1 MSLLKGGKSLFLH
14 FIPGIIE
21 FICLVI
27 EPIAVYYGLIEV
39 DSIYL
44 DYFYDIYTIVVVV
57 YIVFIQMLILK
68 TISNY
73 NKRIYEYFSTVN
85 YRYLNWLKWVCIIII
100 INEIYYCS
108 YYFSPV
114 DSSKEDP
121 YYLVYSIL
129 ELIVIY
135 YVSIH
140 ALVQVNI
147 NTKIDVVEVENIT
160 KEGNEHLLNQK
171 IKEDIDE
178 LKKVFG
184 DIEEYLKRNKSYLNP
199 DLNLKTLAILM
210 GVSQKEISKGINTFS
225 GTNFHGYINQYR
237 VSEAKIILQNEEYG
251 KYSMAGIG
259 EESGFNSKSSF
270 YNNFKKEVGL
280 SPKEY
285 RDQIF
290 NETGE

>member
-1 MSLLKGGKSLFLH
+1 
-14 FIPGIIE
+14 
-21 FICLVI
+21 
-27 EPIAVYYGLIEV
+27 
-39 DSIYL
+39 
-44 DYFYDIYTIVVVV
+44 
-57 YIVFIQMLILK
+57 
-68 TISNY
+68 
-73 NKRIYEYFSTVN
+73 
-85 YRYLNWLKWVCIIII
+85 
-100 INEIYYCS
+100 
-108 YYFSPV
+108 
-114 DSSKEDP
+114 
-121 YYLVYSIL
+121 
-129 ELIVIY
+129 LIVIY

-171 IKEDIDE
+171 IEEDIDE

-237 VSEAKIILQNEEYG
+237 VTEAKIILQNEEYE